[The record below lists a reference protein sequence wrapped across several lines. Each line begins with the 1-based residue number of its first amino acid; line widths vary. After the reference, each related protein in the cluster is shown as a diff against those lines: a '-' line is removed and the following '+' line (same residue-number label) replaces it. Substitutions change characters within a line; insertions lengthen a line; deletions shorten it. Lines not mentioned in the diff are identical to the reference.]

1 MKQWTQHEPRTNQ
14 LLDADQFNE
23 EQKAHRGSIAA
34 LDRSQMPAIPSES
47 LFVAGALHK
56 TWLAT
61 AAEQTDQRDS
71 LVSADQWRCATS
83 SGYSSERIV
92 CLTTTL
98 TGHTGGM
105 TYVEWSGLGCC
116 NAFAA
121 QAQTPS
127 TGASELRSASMEKQ
141 AVLKLFVAGM
151 VVAESS
157 GLQQGVESFRVFG
170 NVFLPPGDHRVEAV
184 FTGPSAGEDEPLRS
198 NVLVSTTP
206 VTPAFNIMLYHV
218 VNSQLLAIARFR

>member
-23 EQKAHRGSIAA
+23 EHRAHRGSIAA

-61 AAEQTDQRDS
+61 AVEQTAQRDQY
-71 LVSADQWRCATS
+71 VDADNWRCATS

-92 CLTTTL
+92 CLTAEL
-98 TGHTGGM
+98 IGHTGGM
-105 TYVEWSGLGCC
+105 TYVEWSGMGFC

-121 QAQTPS
+121 QSNTPG
-127 TGASELRSASMEKQ
+127 TALVEKTQGPMEKQ
-141 AVLKLFVAGM
+141 AVLKLVVNDM

-157 GLQQGVESFRVFG
+157 GLQQGVESFRIFG

-184 FTGPSAGEDEPLRS
+184 FTGPSAGMHEPLA
-198 NVLVSTTP
+198 STNP
-206 VTPAFNIMLYHV
+206 YNIMLYHV
-218 VNSQLLAIARFR
+218 VNSQVLAIARFR